1 MRGYRI
7 SDSKHLLLP
16 FLALPLLALPYTF
29 VLPSPVSRLP
39 SLLSRPLLPS
49 QVGRLLVWWAVSEP
63 HLYPLHW
70 TSSFIS
76 YSLEGR
82 WEGVAGRLRD
92 VLGKALQ
99 VRRGEEERMRSGE
112 DEGTMG
118 GGK

>member
-1 MRGYRI
+1 MRFRDREGRGYRI
-7 SDSKHLLLP
+7 SGSVRNISLLP
-16 FLALPLLALPYTF
+16 YSLFLTRSF
-29 VLPSPVSRLP
+29 LPSPRLS
-39 SLLSRPLLPS
+39 SLLSRPRLPS

-63 HLYPLHW
+63 YLFPLHW

-99 VRRGEEERMRSGE
+99 VRIGR
-112 DEGTMG
+112 
-118 GGK
+118 